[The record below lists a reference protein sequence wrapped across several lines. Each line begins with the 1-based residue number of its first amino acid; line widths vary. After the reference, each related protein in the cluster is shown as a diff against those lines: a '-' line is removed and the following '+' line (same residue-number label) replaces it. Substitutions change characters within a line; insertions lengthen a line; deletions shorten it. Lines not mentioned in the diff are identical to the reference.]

1 MKKYTK
7 LIIGALLIW
16 NTVLTVQYFGVKD
29 LLDSMDFTG
38 EVKTIRTVVTEF
50 DTDVTEVV
58 ADHIDSVVGVSNYYM
73 DELISSGS
81 GAIYSKSG
89 NDVYIVTNYHVING
103 AAPVTVTF
111 ASGEELTAVIVGKD
125 IWTDLA
131 LLKVTVD
138 VNFNVPAFSLGDSSL
153 VKTGEIVLAIG
164 SPIGLDFSGSVT
176 MGIISGKDRIIPV
189 DLDKDGTDDW
199 DNIYLQTDAAINLG
213 NSGGPLINMAGEL
226 IGITSMKFSDSSV
239 EGMGFAI
246 PINEVI
252 PIIER
257 LLADGDVVRPV
268 IGFSAIDIK
277 DLTRDQKKF
286 YGINLSVSSGIVI
299 TSVTMGTPA
308 YRSGLK
314 ALDVVT
320 EFDGIPVA
328 SFKDYRKFLY
338 GKKVG
343 DQVEITYVRGANT
356 YTTTLKVE

>member
-16 NTVLTVQYFGVKD
+16 NTVLTVQYLGVKS

-50 DTDVTEVV
+50 ETDVTEVV
-58 ADHIDSVVGVSNYYM
+58 ADHIDSVVAVSNFYM
-73 DELISSGS
+73 DELVSSGS
-81 GAIYSKSG
+81 GAIYSKEG

-103 AAPVTVTF
+103 ASPVTVTF
-111 ASGEELTAVIVGKD
+111 ASGEEMTAVIVGKD

-138 VNFNVPAFSLGDSSL
+138 VNFNVPSFTLGDSSL
-153 VKTGEIVLAIG
+153 VKTGEVVLAIG

-226 IGITSMKFSDSSV
+226 IGITSMKFSESSI

-246 PINEVI
+246 PINEVV
-252 PIIER
+252 PIIEQ
-257 LLADGDVVRPV
+257 LKAEGAVIRPV
-268 IGFSAIDIK
+268 IGFSAVDIK
-277 DLTRDQKKF
+277 DLTKDQKKF

-299 TSVTMGTPA
+299 TSVTSGSPA
-308 YRSGLK
+308 SRASLK
-314 ALDVVT
+314 ALDVIT
-320 EFDGIPVA
+320 QFNGISVS

-343 DQVEITYVRGANT
+343 DEVEITYIRGAGT
-356 YTTTLKVE
+356 FTTTLKVE